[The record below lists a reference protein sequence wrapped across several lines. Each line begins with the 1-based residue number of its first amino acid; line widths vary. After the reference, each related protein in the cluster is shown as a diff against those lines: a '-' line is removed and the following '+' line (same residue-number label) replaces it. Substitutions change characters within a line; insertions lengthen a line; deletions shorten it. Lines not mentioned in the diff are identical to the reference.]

1 MAKKSNIKT
10 TGQKAGSACEKTLR
24 PQCSNSMVQGSSKQ
38 QLAVLSK
45 SKQVSPLT
53 YEQIAE
59 RAETIWQASGC
70 LPGRD
75 EQNWCEAEAQL
86 KAELAIA

>member
-1 MAKKSNIKT
+1 MAKKTNVKT
-10 TGQKAGSACEKTLR
+10 TSQKLGSACKKNL
-24 PQCSNSMVQGSSKQ
+24 QSQSSNCRSLVSSKQ
-38 QLAVLSK
+38 QLAVLNK
-45 SKQVSPLT
+45 PKQVTTLT
-53 YEQIAE
+53 HEQIAE
-59 RAETIWQASGC
+59 RAEAIWQASGC

>member
-1 MAKKSNIKT
+1 MAKKSTVKT
-10 TGQKAGSACEKTLR
+10 TGQKAKASGNTHR
-24 PQCSNSMVQGSSKQ
+24 PKNSKGRAPASSKQ
-38 QLAVLSK
+38 QSVAPRGSARVT
-45 SKQVSPLT
+45 PLT

-59 RAETIWQASGC
+59 RAEAIWQASGC

-75 EQNWCEAEAQL
+75 KQNWCEAEVQL